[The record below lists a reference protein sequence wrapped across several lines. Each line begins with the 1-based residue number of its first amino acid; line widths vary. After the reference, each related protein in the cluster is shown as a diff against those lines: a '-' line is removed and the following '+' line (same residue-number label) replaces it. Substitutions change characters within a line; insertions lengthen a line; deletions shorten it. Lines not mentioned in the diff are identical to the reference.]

1 MRPVLILLLLPRN
14 RLMQQWIVDEL
25 KTVDLPDAR
34 LNDRLALLLDRLS
47 ANPSASLPQACKGR
61 TELEAAYCFFK
72 NPRTNENN
80 VLAPHIDATLQRI
93 RQEKVVLL
101 AQDTSE
107 VDLTRPEEVVGGPL
121 SDEKRTGL
129 FIHPLMAFTPDR
141 LPLGTVHLDVWAR
154 DPKSFHKRK
163 TRKQRPIEEKE
174 SRRWPEGYRQ
184 ACLVARA
191 APDTEIICLSDSE
204 GDIYES
210 LQAAQ
215 PQPGQRMAHFIIR
228 GYHNRCLAPRKSE
241 AAGEDS
247 PPSDEE
253 DGRKLFEAVAAGP
266 ILGTLTVRVSRRVA
280 LPTEKRKRK
289 KARQKRKA
297 VVNVRAARLK
307 LRGPARPGGR
317 LPDLEVN
324 CVLAREESPPAGQ
337 EAVEWLLLTDLPIDT
352 VDEVLQVVAY
362 YCVRW
367 CAEVFFGVL
376 KGGCKL
382 EQRQLETD
390 ERFKPCLAVLLIVAW
405 RVLYLTMRGR
415 RDPELPCEVVFEA
428 EEWRAACLF
437 VHGQMP
443 GQTPRLGEM
452 IAVVAELGGYI
463 RRAKGGGPPGPKVMW
478 RGLQRL
484 MDLADC
490 WRAFG
495 PGSTEFKSYKRPSIY
510 RGR

>member
-1 MRPVLILLLLPRN
+1 
-14 RLMQQWIVDEL
+14 MQQWIVDEL
-25 KTVDLPDAR
+25 ETVDLPDAR

-80 VLAPHIDATLQRI
+80 VLAPHVDATLQRI

-121 SDEKRTGL
+121 SDEKRIGL

-154 DPKSFHKRK
+154 DPKTFRKRK
-163 TRKQRPIEEKE
+163 TRKERPIEEKE

-184 ACLVARA
+184 ACVVARA

-228 GYHNRCLAPRKSE
+228 GYLNRCLAQKKAK
-241 AAGEDS
+241 AAGEDA
-247 PPSDEE
+247 PPSDNEE
-253 DGRKLFEAVAAGP
+253 QGRKLFEAVAAGP
-266 ILGTLTVRVSRRVA
+266 VLGTLTVRVSRRVA

-289 KARQKRKA
+289 KARPKRKA
-297 VVNVRAARLK
+297 VVTVRAARLR

-317 LPDLEVN
+317 LADLEVN
-324 CVLAREESPPAGQ
+324 CVLAREENPPEGQ

-382 EQRQLETD
+382 EQRQLETA
-390 ERFKPCLAVLLIVAW
+390 ERIKTCLAVLMIVAW

-428 EEWRAACLF
+428 EEWRAAFLF
-437 VHGQMP
+437 VDGKMP

-452 IAVVAELGGYI
+452 IALVAELGGYI
-463 RRAKGGGPPGPKVMW
+463 RRGKGGGPPGPKVMW

-484 MDLADC
+484 MDIVEC

-495 PGSTEFKSYKRPSIY
+495 AGNAGFLYH
-510 RGR
+510 